1 MQVSYHKAIIED
13 CDYKIIMFY
22 LYVYFLS
29 FQFWYMQCALTHQVL
44 KAVRRVTEQEEEVI
58 KKNVLMGY
66 SADSPWFP
74 SGLCLKC
81 IHYISSAAKGEV

>member
-22 LYVYFLS
+22 LYVYILS

-66 SADSPWFP
+66 SADSPFWSVFEVHP
-74 SGLCLKC
+74 LYQFCC
-81 IHYISSAAKGEV
+81 KG

>member
-1 MQVSYHKAIIED
+1 MR
-13 CDYKIIMFY
+13 
-22 LYVYFLS
+22 
-29 FQFWYMQCALTHQVL
+29 FQGIRM
-44 KAVRRVTEQEEEVI
+44 VTEQEEEVI